1 MSSHHVVI
9 KILDLDND
17 GDNEIVNSTGVWSD
31 ELPMSVIQIFLNYG
45 NGNFTDETEDRL
57 FNFLLTTSLGLDLQL
72 IDLNNGGFLI
82 FTYWK
87 AQYLTANIML

>member
-31 ELPMSVIQIFLNYG
+31 ELPMSVIQIFLKHEGQLKFVLRNLNYQPQ
-45 NGNFTDETEDRL
+45 NM
-57 FNFLLTTSLGLDLQL
+57 
-72 IDLNNGGFLI
+72 IK
-82 FTYWK
+82 TY
-87 AQYLTANIML
+87 